1 MASYDVDSQYLRE
14 SDNLGLMAIRPFG
27 LMLQPQKSGFVFVSE
42 SSFSTLEIDFLIVIS
57 LIYGTFFCCSN
68 FSYWCQDSTI
78 MCVGFVDCNKIEY
91 ILGAENDKKKIGDIS
106 CYYIRIDSL

>member
-1 MASYDVDSQYLRE
+1 MVS
-14 SDNLGLMAIRPFG
+14 F
-27 LMLQPQKSGFVFVSE
+27 FVSE

-57 LIYGTFFCCSN
+57 LIYGTFFFVVAI
-68 FSYWCQDSTI
+68 FSSWCQDSTI